1 MSKKFYVILTTIA
14 LTMSLLMTFTLAGCG
29 SNQSTYPE
37 GPKVRTITIGSELSN
52 NSNGYAGTIH
62 NGTET
67 SLSFQVG
74 GRVVQKNISIGDQ
87 VVAGQILGSLN
98 SSDTANQVTTAN
110 AGVSSAQ
117 STYEL
122 AKTNAER
129 YRQLYAQDA
138 VSKIQLDQMEQSL
151 QVATAQLEQAQANL
165 NISKNQYGYTILVA
179 PSSGIITST
188 NFEPGQMVSAGQTVG
203 TLAVGRELEAVI
215 ALPEQEMEH
224 VYIGMP
230 ARITFW
236 ALPNTRVDGVIKEI
250 SPVPDSVARTYTVKV
265 SLTNPPDTVQLGMTV
280 NCVLLSQKDSIITV
294 PLTSLIKGENNTS
307 QVFVVR
313 DNKAVL
319 VTIKTSQFSD
329 NSVIVT
335 DGLSKGDVVI
345 TAGTQQIKDGET
357 VRL

>member
-1 MSKKFYVILTTIA
+1 
-14 LTMSLLMTFTLAGCG
+14 
-29 SNQSTYPE
+29 
-37 GPKVRTITIGSELSN
+37 
-52 NSNGYAGTIH
+52 
-62 NGTET
+62 
-67 SLSFQVG
+67 
-74 GRVVQKNISIGDQ
+74 
-87 VVAGQILGSLN
+87 
-98 SSDTANQVTTAN
+98 
-110 AGVSSAQ
+110 
-117 STYEL
+117 
-122 AKTNAER
+122 
-129 YRQLYAQDA
+129 
-138 VSKIQLDQMEQSL
+138 
-151 QVATAQLEQAQANL
+151 
-165 NISKNQYGYTILVA
+165 
-179 PSSGIITST
+179 
-188 NFEPGQMVSAGQTVG
+188 
-203 TLAVGRELEAVI
+203 
-215 ALPEQEMEH
+215 
-224 VYIGMP
+224 MP